1 MVDTTSLDLL
11 ASNKIIPFDA
21 NAYLRGTPARYVGN
35 PPMNSGLPLDE
46 DIGTANLNMGFG
58 YGLGYPGFYGAYP
71 NLIGAPAKDAFV
83 RREGSEAS
91 EGHSSNF
98 PWAKVATA
106 GAVGGILILGA
117 HKVKSL
123 FSSKKDEAPKT
134 GVKEP
139 PKPEGKVEDKAGAA
153 ADVVETAANAG
164 KKAEAVAETATETKA
179 SSKLEAAKSKFAS
192 VKDTVVKWVKTGYEK
207 AKGASPKVRIA
218 GGVAA
223 GLCALYA
230 LYKAV
235 TPSHK
240 NYEYSE
246 APIYGPGSMYE
257 QAPAPQAEHPPV

>member
-21 NAYLRGTPARYVGN
+21 NAYLRGTPARYIGN
-35 PPMNSGLPLDE
+35 PTMNSGLPLDE

-58 YGLGYPGFYGAYP
+58 YGMGYPGFYGVTPGP
-71 NLIGAPAKDAFV
+71 NLIGGPVKDVFA

-91 EGHSSNF
+91 ESHHSNF

-123 FSSKKDEAPKT
+123 FTSKKDVAPSQA
-134 GVKEP
+134 
-139 PKPEGKVEDKAGAA
+139 PKPEVPANEVKPEEAAKVE
-153 ADVVETAANAG
+153 ANAG
-164 KKAEAVAETATETKA
+164 EAVT
-179 SSKLEAAKSKFAS
+179 EAAKDSKSGSKIEAFKSKLGSA
-192 VKDTVVKWVKTGYEK
+192 KDTVAKWVKAGYEK
-207 AKGASPKVRIA
+207 AKGAPKGVQIA

-246 APIYGPGSMYE
+246 APIYGHGSMYE
-257 QAPAPQAEHPPV
+257 QAPAEQAEHPPV

>member
-1 MVDTTSLDLL
+1 MGDTTSLDAL
-11 ASNKIIPFDA
+11 ASNKIISFDA
-21 NAYLRGTPARYVGN
+21 NAYLKGTPARYVGN
-35 PPMNSGLPLDE
+35 PQANSSLPFDE

-58 YGLGYPGFYGAYP
+58 YGMGYPGFYGSYP
-71 NLIGAPAKDAFV
+71 NLIGAPHKDAFV
-83 RREGSEAS
+83 HREGSEAS

-123 FSSKKDEAPKT
+123 FTSKKDEAPKA
-134 GVKEP
+134 GVKES
-139 PKPEGKVEDKAGAA
+139 PKPETKVDVPASDVKPANAAKVDAKAG
-153 ADVVETAANAG
+153 
-164 KKAEAVAETATETKA
+164 EAVAEAATEAKTGSKIEA
-179 SSKLEAAKSKFAS
+179 VKSKLSSA
-192 VKDTVVKWVKTGYEK
+192 KDTVVKWGKTVYEK
-207 AKGASPKVRIA
+207 ARGASPKVKIA

-246 APIYGPGSMYE
+246 APIYGHGSMYE
-257 QAPAPQAEHPPV
+257 QAPTEQAEHPPV